1 MSLSGKS
8 VRQYESVVVFNPKL
22 NDSQLKDEIKKF
34 ETILTN
40 NSVPKVTVEIL
51 GRKELAYIVKK
62 ERFGTF
68 VNFKYET
75 ENHQAPNT
83 LSSLLRIAD
92 SVQKFE
98 THVVGQ
104 PKRKVKVN
112 PKRTTTPGSSD
123 DFDDAYDSM

>member
-1 MSLSGKS
+1 MSLAGKS
-8 VRQYESVVVFNPKL
+8 VRQYESVVVFHPKL

-34 ETILTN
+34 ETILNN
-40 NSVPKVTVEIL
+40 NSVPKVTVDIW

-68 VNFKYET
+68 VCFKYET
-75 ENHQAPNT
+75 ENTQAPNT
-83 LSSLLRIAD
+83 LGSLLRIAD

-98 THVVGQ
+98 THIVGQ
-104 PKRKVKVN
+104 PTRKVKVN
-112 PKRTTTPGSSD
+112 PKRTISPNSGD